1 MLPLNFDYSL
11 LFPSLLHWWFVYAR
25 LILNWNE
32 FTQFQIISVF
42 RHLSTMS
49 QLLMMEMNAQPEPAI
64 GPILDRHFTNQIME
78 RIVDWAIEAPQFLT
92 PTCQVIASRKR
103 QFPFVL
109 ICRIISLE
117 GCFRYPSVLSTV
129 CVGVFDMIIQFL
141 CMLPAYSLKYNIL
154 WWTSSSIL
162 SGNFFFGTSISIS
175 LICVWSH

>member
-1 MLPLNFDYSL
+1 MICLCSFNIELIRIYSISDNKRFSAFKYDESTVNDGDERTTWTGDRPDPWSSLHQSNNGEDRWLGYWGTTISNTNLPGNSV
-11 LFPSLLHWWFVYAR
+11 WFA
-25 LILNWNE
+25 
-32 FTQFQIISVF
+32 
-42 RHLSTMS
+42 
-49 QLLMMEMNAQPEPAI
+49 
-64 GPILDRHFTNQIME
+64 
-78 RIVDWAIEAPQFLT
+78 
-92 PTCQVIASRKR
+92 RKR